1 MVEIKVLVPPSLE
14 LLFNTLAGDFTKEQ
28 AIKENIDNSVQSTI
42 LFHHEQLCA
51 AVSQHIKASLC
62 QIMGAPS
69 EEVLVLLTAE
79 MLHVSKGL
87 HVASAIEKRSAIDL
101 SALCS
106 RQLPGLGA
114 LLQAALPNALVRFW
128 AEMVLLEQ
136 CVRERKPRGRATEPN
151 VLLRFN
157 LHPDARM
164 FECFDNGR
172 GLNKERVD
180 TVMRLGLTGHG
191 NEAEICRGG
200 KSFES
205 LGSLCTG
212 QISAYGIG
220 AKGGAARLCSP
231 DNGVAMEGE
240 FRVRSQVEGATAVV
254 NGRQDFAKMRE
265 EVLKPGG
272 EPWFFLEAEA
282 TQPRQ
287 DEKDIMTMT
296 WGRRFTR
303 IQVTGVDKSFCSK
316 LLSGHA
322 ARRELVSFLNDAY
335 FPFLTDGVGT
345 PSEPATRPLQRVQLH
360 VEFYNDPTSALGAG
374 TRIDSF
380 KLGSFKPR
388 PSDQDLNLKV
398 YPALA
403 AAHLPT
409 AAELLKQNGTNV
421 TRELANADKT
431 QISALI
437 ARWGPD
443 LTLRLEISLPPPAL
457 PSEKAL
463 IIYFYMPA
471 PAALLLGQQEQVV
484 PHARGGG
491 RAQAHRQGAH
501 QSIRQPDSYAA
512 RRKRAGASGCLG
524 EPASGQWQLEGR
536 AQPVRA
542 RARQDAGADLPRCVA
557 PGHVRALVKERK
569 KDSAPRL
576 SIRLFPPP
584 PPDPETHPET
594 HPSSFVSR
602 WRKRDADIF
611 VDDKAVTVR
620 ITDTNDY
627 LITRLTYQRKP
638 LRDGNLIRYRRN
650 GNKTSPKFL
659 GKVLKF
665 LALGGLPDPG
675 KSSIADYRIVVQCL
689 SVSSAAGVLDGPPE
703 KIRFDFIESLKDLNV
718 PKKEWDKDMEK
729 EHEKLPT
736 SLELF
741 GSQTGTTGRFELHG
755 AVLGVQPSYICVAVV
770 VSKTSRGVY
779 WPDVLPL
786 QLRVVE
792 KLPAGVKRAP
802 KVNELI
808 PDDTPAWNKPNYP
821 KAHFFKPP
829 LLLPGE
835 YVCTAWVR
843 NDAGLWTDKLVIS
856 QAKVR
861 FTLEAGD
868 PENCVHVPR
877 VQRSRT
883 PVGKLSLGA
892 ELPELLFVCTS
903 LHKYIVDPLVEVSA
917 VAHYG
922 GTSVAVTVKPGRF
935 ELCPAVP
942 ASELELPRDAD
953 LCGATTV
960 TALHLVGFEL
970 TSGFKLLE
978 PQPELT
984 LSISVVLSAGTKQ
997 LGVTLKSLGPGAPH
1011 VLVAPSLGV
1020 PQLTLV
1026 LGGKTP
1032 ELRFT
1037 VCDKWGNAV
1046 SECGGEPLK
1055 ATCAREGVGAGEPK
1069 VSGDTILVPPCD
1081 VTADFDG
1088 TAALIVSVPT
1098 GSGPPLTHRRE
1109 WHVEK
1114 RFLAFH
1120 CEGEGVEEP
1129 VSTLYWYVGTPIPD
1143 VTVRLHLPSTDGAAV
1158 GAIDE
1163 QFNWNGLLEVK
1174 DSTIA
1179 KAYTLPMTGPKCD
1192 VGSLRAPTKKQKT
1205 KTLTARLGGATAS
1218 LVIVGTQGP
1227 PAKFKLELDTKKPVA
1242 GNEFKMRAILVDAGG
1257 LPYQTR
1263 PGQQFLDGC
1272 RSANGLAV
1280 LANHQ
1285 LRELRVRATLHGDEP
1300 GEQLTLK
1307 SGWAPAEPA
1316 EQANTVV
1323 LACTLV
1329 LKKVG
1334 KYTISVDGVE
1344 NLLLLVDEQ
1353 AQSSG
1358 GADLEVLAGCPAKVR
1373 IYWDGED
1380 DSSVRR
1386 QLKSA
1391 AQFGAR
1397 AEVVDEFDN
1406 VCAMAAVKR
1415 GTFALKTADDSVTFG
1430 NSAKGESC
1438 SNLKASQGG
1447 AEVDWPKLYLRGKG
1461 CQFPILSSLVVE
1473 WKAPVDVVLEA
1484 PPLELEL
1491 IASGQPHHIEVGEER
1506 YAARV
1511 GGQEVEVRAR
1521 VVCDD
1526 GSFGSRSLK
1535 LFVDTG
1541 YARQA
1546 ASGLFD
1552 IRPGVRWWTICCAA
1566 PETAGEHEWSVCAT
1580 ELSLPRL
1587 LIVVEAEP
1595 QTPAPDEDPER
1606 TQPEPD
1612 DMALEPDGP
1621 PVAAPLVRGERE
1633 SARQAAARRQAG
1645 DETESESE
1653 SEPDNFAPPHTR
1665 QGARGRGARRRLT
1678 GPRCRPAGGGLRRP
1692 RPIAGPLP
1700 LARAD
1705 VQGDRRLSERVLM
1718 QSAHPHTSALGPAR
1732 TPDLRT
1738 SVAPTVR
1745 SPAALPP
1752 SVTHARTSTCAACI
1766 RTCLHGPSRR
1776 SCPQIADARR
1786 PDHALPVY
1794 ARGGQ
1799 GDGG

>member
-1 MVEIKVLVPPSLE
+1 
-14 LLFNTLAGDFTKEQ
+14 
-28 AIKENIDNSVQSTI
+28 
-42 LFHHEQLCA
+42 
-51 AVSQHIKASLC
+51 
-62 QIMGAPS
+62 
-69 EEVLVLLTAE
+69 
-79 MLHVSKGL
+79 
-87 HVASAIEKRSAIDL
+87 
-101 SALCS
+101 
-106 RQLPGLGA
+106 
-114 LLQAALPNALVRFW
+114 
-128 AEMVLLEQ
+128 
-136 CVRERKPRGRATEPN
+136 
-151 VLLRFN
+151 
-157 LHPDARM
+157 
-164 FECFDNGR
+164 
-172 GLNKERVD
+172 
-180 TVMRLGLTGHG
+180 
-191 NEAEICRGG
+191 
-200 KSFES
+200 
-205 LGSLCTG
+205 
-212 QISAYGIG
+212 
-220 AKGGAARLCSP
+220 
-231 DNGVAMEGE
+231 
-240 FRVRSQVEGATAVV
+240 
-254 NGRQDFAKMRE
+254 
-265 EVLKPGG
+265 
-272 EPWFFLEAEA
+272 
-282 TQPRQ
+282 
-287 DEKDIMTMT
+287 
-296 WGRRFTR
+296 
-303 IQVTGVDKSFCSK
+303 
-316 LLSGHA
+316 
-322 ARRELVSFLNDAY
+322 
-335 FPFLTDGVGT
+335 
-345 PSEPATRPLQRVQLH
+345 
-360 VEFYNDPTSALGAG
+360 
-374 TRIDSF
+374 
-380 KLGSFKPR
+380 
-388 PSDQDLNLKV
+388 
-398 YPALA
+398 
-403 AAHLPT
+403 
-409 AAELLKQNGTNV
+409 
-421 TRELANADKT
+421 
-431 QISALI
+431 
-437 ARWGPD
+437 
-443 LTLRLEISLPPPAL
+443 
-457 PSEKAL
+457 
-463 IIYFYMPA
+463 
-471 PAALLLGQQEQVV
+471 
-484 PHARGGG
+484 
-491 RAQAHRQGAH
+491 
-501 QSIRQPDSYAA
+501 
-512 RRKRAGASGCLG
+512 
-524 EPASGQWQLEGR
+524 
-536 AQPVRA
+536 
-542 RARQDAGADLPRCVA
+542 
-557 PGHVRALVKERK
+557 
-569 KDSAPRL
+569 
-576 SIRLFPPP
+576 
-584 PPDPETHPET
+584 
-594 HPSSFVSR
+594 
-602 WRKRDADIF
+602 
-611 VDDKAVTVR
+611 VR

-659 GKVLKF
+659 GKVVNF
-665 LALGGLPDPG
+665 LALGGHPDPG
-675 KSSIADYRIVVQCL
+675 KSSCADYRILVQCC
-689 SVSSAAGVLDGPPE
+689 SVSSAAGVPGPHPEEICFNWIVSLD
-703 KIRFDFIESLKDLNV
+703 DLDV
-718 PKKEWDKDMEK
+718 PKKDWDEYLNK
-729 EHEKLPT
+729 ERKALPT
-736 SLELF
+736 ALELF
-741 GSQTGTTGRFELHG
+741 GWQTGSGSFALHG
-755 AVLGVQPSYICVAVV
+755 AALSVTPDYICVAAVL
-770 VSKTSRGVY
+770 KGGVH
-779 WPDVLPL
+779 WPDALPL
-786 QLRVVE
+786 QLRFVE

-1163 QFNWNGLLEVK
+1163 QFNWNGFLEVK

-1179 KAYTLPMTGPKCD
+1179 KPHKLRMTGPS
-1192 VGSLRAPTKKQKT
+1192 VTWSETAPTKKQKK

-1218 LVIVGTQGP
+1218 LVIEGTQGP
-1227 PAKFKLELDTKKPVA
+1227 PKKFKLELDPKKPVA
-1242 GNEFKMRAILVDAGG
+1242 GIDFVLRAILVDADGQ
-1257 LPYQTR
+1257 PYQTR
-1263 PGQQFLDGC
+1263 IGQQFLRVC

-1280 LANHQ
+1280 HANGQ
-1285 LRELRVRATLHGDEP
+1285 SRELRVRATPHGSDKEA
-1300 GEQLTLK
+1300 GEQLELK
-1307 SGWAPAEPA
+1307 RKWAST
-1316 EQANTVV
+1316 EQADAVV
-1323 LACTLV
+1323 LECTLV

-1334 KYTISVDGVE
+1334 KYLITVDGVKS
-1344 NLLLLVDEQ
+1344 LLLLDDEQ
-1353 AQSSG
+1353 PWNSG
-1358 GADLEVLAGCPAKVR
+1358 GADLEVLAGAADHLR
-1373 IYWDGED
+1373 LYWVDQS

-1415 GTFALKTADDSVTFG
+1415 GTFALKTADDSVYFG
-1430 NSAKGESC
+1430 TSGKGESC

-1473 WKAPVDVVLEA
+1473 WKAPGDIVLESH
-1484 PPLELEL
+1484 PLELEL
-1491 IASGQPHHIEVGEER
+1491 TASGQPHHIEIEGGGR

-1653 SEPDNFAPPHTR
+1653 SEPDAFAPPPGPASR
-1665 QGARGRGARRRLT
+1665 PAARGRASARARTRRARGGRCAGGWQGLAARARLAGLAAGRRGGACSARARARVPFGVRCSTAHAIDARCCERRRE
-1678 GPRCRPAGGGLRRP
+1678 RR
-1692 RPIAGPLP
+1692 
-1700 LARAD
+1700 RATT
-1705 VQGDRRLSERVLM
+1705 VG
-1718 QSAHPHTSALGPAR
+1718 AKC
-1732 TPDLRT
+1732 
-1738 SVAPTVR
+1738 APTVLR
-1745 SPAALPP
+1745 
-1752 SVTHARTSTCAACI
+1752 
-1766 RTCLHGPSRR
+1766 HGAG
-1776 SCPQIADARR
+1776 ADARPAHAR
-1786 PDHALPVY
+1786 PGHARAQDARLRDHS
-1794 ARGGQ
+1794 RGGQ
-1799 GDGG
+1799 GDGR

>member
-1 MVEIKVLVPPSLE
+1 M
-14 LLFNTLAGDFTKEQ
+14 
-28 AIKENIDNSVQSTI
+28 
-42 LFHHEQLCA
+42 
-51 AVSQHIKASLC
+51 
-62 QIMGAPS
+62 
-69 EEVLVLLTAE
+69 
-79 MLHVSKGL
+79 
-87 HVASAIEKRSAIDL
+87 
-101 SALCS
+101 
-106 RQLPGLGA
+106 
-114 LLQAALPNALVRFW
+114 
-128 AEMVLLEQ
+128 
-136 CVRERKPRGRATEPN
+136 
-151 VLLRFN
+151 
-157 LHPDARM
+157 
-164 FECFDNGR
+164 
-172 GLNKERVD
+172 
-180 TVMRLGLTGHG
+180 
-191 NEAEICRGG
+191 
-200 KSFES
+200 
-205 LGSLCTG
+205 
-212 QISAYGIG
+212 
-220 AKGGAARLCSP
+220 
-231 DNGVAMEGE
+231 
-240 FRVRSQVEGATAVV
+240 
-254 NGRQDFAKMRE
+254 
-265 EVLKPGG
+265 
-272 EPWFFLEAEA
+272 
-282 TQPRQ
+282 
-287 DEKDIMTMT
+287 
-296 WGRRFTR
+296 
-303 IQVTGVDKSFCSK
+303 
-316 LLSGHA
+316 
-322 ARRELVSFLNDAY
+322 
-335 FPFLTDGVGT
+335 
-345 PSEPATRPLQRVQLH
+345 
-360 VEFYNDPTSALGAG
+360 
-374 TRIDSF
+374 
-380 KLGSFKPR
+380 
-388 PSDQDLNLKV
+388 
-398 YPALA
+398 
-403 AAHLPT
+403 
-409 AAELLKQNGTNV
+409 
-421 TRELANADKT
+421 
-431 QISALI
+431 
-437 ARWGPD
+437 
-443 LTLRLEISLPPPAL
+443 
-457 PSEKAL
+457 
-463 IIYFYMPA
+463 
-471 PAALLLGQQEQVV
+471 
-484 PHARGGG
+484 
-491 RAQAHRQGAH
+491 
-501 QSIRQPDSYAA
+501 
-512 RRKRAGASGCLG
+512 
-524 EPASGQWQLEGR
+524 
-536 AQPVRA
+536 
-542 RARQDAGADLPRCVA
+542 
-557 PGHVRALVKERK
+557 
-569 KDSAPRL
+569 
-576 SIRLFPPP
+576 
-584 PPDPETHPET
+584 
-594 HPSSFVSR
+594 
-602 WRKRDADIF
+602 RKRDADIY
-611 VDDKAVTVR
+611 VEDNVHTER
-620 ITDTNDY
+620 IPDTSDY
-627 LITRLTYQRKP
+627 YITRLTYQRKP

-892 ELPELLFVCTS
+892 ELPELLFVCTD
-903 LHKYIVDPLVEVSA
+903 LQKHIVDPKTAPHVEVSA

-922 GTSVAVTVKPGRF
+922 GTREEVTVKQGRF
-935 ELCPAVP
+935 ELFPAVP
-942 ASELELPRDAD
+942 VSELNLPTDAD

-960 TALHLVGFEL
+960 TALRLVGFEL
-970 TSGFKLLE
+970 TSGFKL
-978 PQPELT
+978 PEWKPKLT
-984 LSISVVLSAGTKQ
+984 LSISVALPAGTKQ
-997 LGVTLKSLGPGAPH
+997 LEVTLEALGPGAPH
-1011 VLVAPSLGV
+1011 KLVAPSLGE
-1020 PQLTLV
+1020 PQQPLV

-1037 VCDKWGNAV
+1037 VRDKWGNAV
-1046 SECGGEPLK
+1046 SECGGSPLT
-1055 ATCAREGVGAGEPK
+1055 ASCAREGVGMGEPK
-1069 VSGDTILVPPCD
+1069 VSGDTILMPPCE
-1081 VTADFDG
+1081 VTADFG
-1088 TAALIVSVPT
+1088 ATVALIVSVP
-1098 GSGPPLTHRRE
+1098 PLSSHRLE
-1109 WHVEK
+1109 WPCEQ

-1120 CEGEGVEEP
+1120 LEGLEGP
-1129 VSTLYWYVGTPIPD
+1129 VSTLDWAEGTYFPD
-1143 VTVRLHLPSTDGAAV
+1143 VFVRVHLPPTDGAAV

-1653 SEPDNFAPPHTR
+1653 SEPDAFAPPPGPASR
-1665 QGARGRGARRRLT
+1665 PAARGRASARARTRRARGGRCAGGWQGLAARARLAGLAAGRRGGACSARARARVPFGVRCSTAHAIDARCCERRRE
-1678 GPRCRPAGGGLRRP
+1678 RR
-1692 RPIAGPLP
+1692 
-1700 LARAD
+1700 RATT
-1705 VQGDRRLSERVLM
+1705 VG
-1718 QSAHPHTSALGPAR
+1718 AKC
-1732 TPDLRT
+1732 
-1738 SVAPTVR
+1738 APTVLR
-1745 SPAALPP
+1745 
-1752 SVTHARTSTCAACI
+1752 
-1766 RTCLHGPSRR
+1766 HGAG
-1776 SCPQIADARR
+1776 ADARPAHAR
-1786 PDHALPVY
+1786 PGHARAQDARLRDHS
-1794 ARGGQ
+1794 RGGQ
-1799 GDGG
+1799 GDGR